1 MLDLLPLSPAAPAQ
15 DPLAQLLEPSP
26 VPGDPWS
33 LPSLRDV
40 VAVFLTAAST
50 SSKAARVP
58 ETHTRTQRTLTGQ
71 VTEAA
76 TDKVLPSTAPTRRA
90 HKTQASQPSSSSA
103 GRDRRSVVQAG
114 TQQSLDSQAHTYSL
128 FPQVPAQHSVHP
140 APTPPTCQ
148 IIQLD
153 AH

>member
-1 MLDLLPLSPAAPAQ
+1 MLDLLPPSPAAPAQ

-103 GRDRRSVVQAG
+103 GRDRRSVG
-114 TQQSLDSQAHTYSL
+114 TW
-128 FPQVPAQHSVHP
+128 
-140 APTPPTCQ
+140 
-148 IIQLD
+148 
-153 AH
+153 